1 MLGQDVERVR
11 GHPHRLDLA
20 GEHALHGHR
29 AADQVG
35 AVFGEKHSV
44 RDLADLVSGAP
55 DALQAAGDRRRR
67 LHLDHQVDRAHV
79 DAQFQARGRHHRFQ
93 PSGLQ
98 ILFDNGALF
107 LAD

>member
-1 MLGQDVERVR
+1 VDGYLPDSRSRV
-11 GHPHRLDLA
+11 A
-20 GEHALHGHR
+20 SNALRGHR

-35 AVFGEKHSV
+35 AVFGEKHPV

-55 DALQAAGDRRRR
+55 DALQAAGHRRRR

-79 DAQFQARGRHHRFQ
+79 DAQFQARRRHHRFQ

-107 LAD
+107 LTD